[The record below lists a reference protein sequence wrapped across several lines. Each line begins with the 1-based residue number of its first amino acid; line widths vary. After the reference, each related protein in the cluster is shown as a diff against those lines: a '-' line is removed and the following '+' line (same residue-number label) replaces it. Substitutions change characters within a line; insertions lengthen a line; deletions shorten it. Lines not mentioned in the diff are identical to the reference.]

1 MKTRSG
7 GNLLPLTYIF
17 GSFFGAI
24 MIASVFAYNNYRF
37 SKYNFVDFNELVFY
51 EKSEIFTPDD
61 DTYELF
67 IFSSNQSNNYEI
79 LNSLQKN
86 HKILAVDLH
95 QKRTESN
102 NAISYVTSDIN
113 TILKLMSIFNVTHV
127 PSSLQIVKQSDG
139 RYKQDSKINK
149 I

>member
-1 MKTRSG
+1 MKTRSRG
-7 GNLLPLTYIF
+7 SLLPLTYIF

-37 SKYNFVDFNELVFY
+37 SKYNFVDFNELIFY
-51 EKSEIFTPDD
+51 EKSEIFIPNDD
-61 DTYELF
+61 RYELF
-67 IFSSNQSNNYEI
+67 IFSSNQPNNYTI
-79 LNSLQKN
+79 LNSLQKD

-95 QKRTESN
+95 QKRIKSN
-102 NAISYVTSDIN
+102 NTVNYITSDIN
-113 TILKLMSIFNVTHV
+113 TILKLMGIFNVTHI